1 MIGAI
6 VLAAGQSRRMG
17 RPKMVLPWGST
28 TVIGRVVGVL
38 AQAGIEPVIVITGG
52 SRELV
57 EAALLG
63 LPARPVFNPRFES
76 DEMTWSLQT
85 GLAAMPEDVEAAL
98 VVLGD
103 QPQIEPRI
111 VAAVVAAYRKA
122 GPILVV
128 PSYEMR
134 RGHPWLVSRALWP
147 AILALQPPQT
157 LRDLL
162 HASAEQIHYLVVDT
176 PSVLR
181 DLDTPDDYER
191 ERPAGNPAE

>member
-1 MIGAI
+1 
-6 VLAAGQSRRMG
+6 
-17 RPKMVLPWGST
+17 
-28 TVIGRVVGVL
+28 
-38 AQAGIEPVIVITGG
+38 
-52 SRELV
+52 
-57 EAALLG
+57 
-63 LPARPVFNPRFES
+63 VFNPRFES

-103 QPQIEPRI
+103 QPQIEPR
-111 VAAVVAAYRKA
+111 VVEAVLAAYRQA
-122 GPILVV
+122 GPVLVV

-157 LRDLL
+157 LRDWLN
-162 HASAEQIHYLVVDT
+162 ASAAQIHYLVVDT

-191 ERPAGNPAE
+191 ERPAGNPA